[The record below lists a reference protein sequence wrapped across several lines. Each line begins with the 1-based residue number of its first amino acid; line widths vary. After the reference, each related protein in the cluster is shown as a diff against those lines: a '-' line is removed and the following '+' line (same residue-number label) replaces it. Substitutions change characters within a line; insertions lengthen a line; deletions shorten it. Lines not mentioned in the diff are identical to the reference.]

1 MVRLMLLMAPCMCLM
16 AGIAISNIFRRAT
29 KSIRH
34 TLLETSGNDE
44 IEINDNASM
53 STVEGGESGISL
65 DDKVETNLKKK

>member
-1 MVRLMLLMAPCMCLM
+1 M

-53 STVEGGESGISL
+53 STVEGESGISL